1 MITIIEGTDGVG
13 KTSYAKRLAEQT
25 SADYLHAS
33 EPKTLNWANEYV
45 FSLNPAK
52 NYVLDRWH
60 VGEMIWPKYFD
71 RDSLFPN
78 IYTFN
83 ACNTFLS
90 ALNTHII
97 IIKRDEKEIIKTLT
111 ERGETQ
117 QQIETSILAQRDFLD
132 LAPKINTINVAIID
146 SNVLYEKEN

>member
-13 KTSYAKRLAEQT
+13 KTSYAKRLAQET
-25 SADYLHAS
+25 NANYLHAS
-33 EPKTLNWANEYV
+33 QPKTKNWANEYV
-45 FSLNPAK
+45 YSLDPRY

-60 VGEMIWPKYFD
+60 VGEMIWPKYFK
-71 RDSLFPN
+71 RESLFPN

-83 ACNTFLS
+83 SCNMFLS
-90 ALNTHII
+90 ALKTRII
-97 IIKRDEKEIIKTLT
+97 IIKRDEKEILKTLT

-132 LAPKINTINVAIID
+132 LAPKIHTIDVQIID
-146 SNVLYEKEN
+146 SNELYEKEN